1 LTLTKTLRL
10 LFLCGSV
17 FSGLASVGV
26 AAERKEKPDRLST
39 EQAQV
44 RVWVAPRTPDQMSGF
59 YEARGFSQAAIKELR
74 KACIITISI
83 LHQRQ
88 QIVWLLPDRW
98 RFIDQDGRPVRRYNR
113 RYWRRIWER
122 IKLSP
127 ASQATFGWSSL
138 PESRDLRY
146 LEPVGGNITL
156 RPTPGKITLIATFP
170 TGADKKGPSLKLKV
184 PGLTCP
190 GHF

>member
-1 LTLTKTLRL
+1 MKTLRL
-10 LFLCGSV
+10 LFLCGMV
-17 FSGLASVGV
+17 FPGLATVGV
-26 AAERKEKPDRLST
+26 AAERKEKSGRLST

-44 RVWVAPRTPDQMSGF
+44 RVWVAPWTPDQMAGF
-59 YEARGFSQAAIKELR
+59 YEARGFSPAAIKALR
-74 KACIITISI
+74 KACIITIGI
-83 LHQRQ
+83 KHQRRQ
-88 QIVWLLPDRW
+88 VVWLLPDRW
-98 RFIDQDGRPVRRYNR
+98 RFIDQHGRPVRRYNR
-113 RYWRRIWER
+113 QYWYRVWER
-122 IKLSP
+122 IKLP
-127 ASQATFGWSSL
+127 LASQATFGWSSL

-170 TGADKKGPSLKLKV
+170 TGADKKGAPIELKV